1 MISRLKKIP
10 SPNSLI
16 IFEASARHL
25 SFTRAAFELS
35 LTQAAISKQ
44 IANLEQRLGHQLFIR
59 LHRSLRLSQQGTLL
73 YKAVASGLG
82 QIADAVEELN
92 APPSSKS
99 VTVAATTAFAQMW
112 LLPKLGLFMQ
122 QHPDIDLR
130 MLTSENHL
138 SAVDEGADIAIKYG
152 DNSWT
157 KAESTFLLSG
167 EIFPVCSPELAQR
180 HQLNNL
186 PQLAQVPLIDLD
198 DSLWRWVKWKDWL
211 IDQHSPLRD
220 LRISIEFN
228 NIPMLYSAAEAGQG
242 IALGWSEFVQDLLD
256 AGRLVAPFKQKVQIP
271 KPWGYY
277 ILAPS
282 KPDRAEEITKVKQW
296 ILQQAQDNPL
306 LGRRPESPLTT
317 YAPQQE

>member
-25 SFTRAAFELS
+25 SFTRAAFELNLS
-35 LTQAAISKQ
+35 QAAISKQ

-59 LHRSLRLSQQGTLL
+59 LHRSLRLSKPGTLL
-73 YKAVASGLG
+73 YRAVASGLG
-82 QIADAVEELN
+82 QIADAVEELS
-92 APPSSKS
+92 APPPLQS

-112 LLPKLGLFMQ
+112 LLPKLGRFMQ
-122 QHPDIDLR
+122 EHPDIDLR
-130 MLTSENHL
+130 MLTSEDNF
-138 SAVDEGADIAIKYG
+138 SAVDDNADIAIKYG
-152 DNSWT
+152 DNSWSNT
-157 KAESTFLLSG
+157 ESTFLLSG
-167 EIFPVCSPELAQR
+167 EIFPVCSPELAQK
-180 HQLNNL
+180 HQLNDL
-186 PQLAQVPLIDLD
+186 PQLSQVPLIDLD

-211 IDQHSPLRD
+211 IGQHSPLQS

-256 AGRLVAPFKQKVQIP
+256 SGRLVAPFKQRVHIP

-277 ILAPS
+277 ILAP
-282 KPDRAEEITKVKQW
+282 PATHRAEQITRVKQW
-296 ILQQAQDNPL
+296 ILEQAQTNPL
-306 LGRRPESPLTT
+306 ITPIPT
-317 YAPQQE
+317 APQQVSH